1 MQDRTD
7 PPASR
12 DIRGDLICT
21 QCARVA
27 GHIQGPSTRRRDTVT
42 FQVEDPSHADMVRRL
57 CCPHCGGRLWLQNS
71 AEVPIDPL
79 AFDPAALRP
88 RRGRPLKTSKPS

>member
-1 MQDRTD
+1 MRDRTD
-7 PPASR
+7 PQASR

-27 GHIQGPSTRRRDTVT
+27 GHIQGPNTRRWETVT
-42 FQVEDPSHADMVRRL
+42 LQIDDPSHAETVRRL
-57 CCPHCGGRLWLQNS
+57 CCPHCEGRLWLQNS

-79 AFDPAALRP
+79 AFDREALRP
-88 RRGRPLKTSKPS
+88 RRGRPLKPS